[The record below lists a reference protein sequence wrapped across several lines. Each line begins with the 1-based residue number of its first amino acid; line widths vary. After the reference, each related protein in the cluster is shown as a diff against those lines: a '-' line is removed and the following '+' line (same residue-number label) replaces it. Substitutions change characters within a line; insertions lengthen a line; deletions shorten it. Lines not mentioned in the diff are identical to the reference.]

1 MSDLDHLEALKIK
14 HRELDK
20 KCQQGFSNYLDD
32 ASLNKMKTQKAR
44 VKAQIQAI
52 EQQLDKGV
60 T

>member
-20 KCQQGFSNYLDD
+20 KCQEGFSNYLDD
-32 ASLNKMKTQKAR
+32 ASLNKMKIDKAH

>member
-14 HRELDK
+14 HRELDQ
-20 KCQQGFSNYLDD
+20 KCSQGYTDYLDD
-32 ASLNKMKTQKAR
+32 VSLNKMKMEKAQ

>member
-14 HRELDK
+14 HRELDQ
-20 KCQQGFSNYLDD
+20 KCSQGYTDYLDD
-32 ASLNKMKTQKAR
+32 ASLNKMKMEKAH